1 MQWDTEVHKH
11 SLSLLKEDESLADS
25 LCLGRDLT
33 AKGSGGCSYCRR
45 GYLSPGHVSIR
56 NWIKAMDSFVII
68 PKGAFMSNEFWAL
81 EAKVAVIK
89 MYP

>member
-1 MQWDTEVHKH
+1 M
-11 SLSLLKEDESLADS
+11 
-25 LCLGRDLT
+25 DLT
-33 AKGSGGCSYCRR
+33 AKESARYAYWRR

-81 EAKVAVIK
+81 EAKVVVIK